1 MGSGGFGL
9 AAFLD
14 FKRHARSQLVEVR
27 SIVSPLRDTSQ
38 LMQETEHFCRWRQE
52 KVAKIVPYGPPLQI
66 NTLYYGGFLIEIE
79 AVAVTA
85 ET

>member
-1 MGSGGFGL
+1 MQEADWLG
-9 AAFLD
+9 
-14 FKRHARSQLVEVR
+14 VR
-27 SIVSPLRDTSQ
+27 SIISIVRYLA
-38 LMQETEHFCRWRQE
+38 LLQETEHFCRWRQE

-66 NTLYYGGFLIEIE
+66 NTLYYGFLNEIE